1 MRADLFVYG
10 TLRRSEHAHALL
22 GQDAVFLGEAVTVPS
37 YTLYQLGWYPG
48 LVEGGTTKITGE
60 IWSIGIERWASLD
73 EYEGVPGDYI
83 RKKIALVGD
92 KDAYTYI
99 YVGTLHNA
107 LLLSGGDWMNRSQS
121 HE

>member
-22 GQDAVFLGEAVTVPS
+22 GQDALFLGEAVTIPS

-48 LVEGGTTKITGE
+48 LVEDGTTGVTGE
-60 IWSIGIERWASLD
+60 IWSIRMEQWPSLD
-73 EYEGVPGDYI
+73 EYEGVPGDYV
-83 RKKIALVGD
+83 RKKIELIGD
-92 KDAYTYI
+92 KYAYTYI
-99 YVGTLHNA
+99 YIGTLHNA
-107 LLLSGGDWMNRSQS
+107 ILLAGGDWMKRSQS